1 MVERADSVVFLF
13 VFRFVCSSF
22 SPCHSPRGARGEE
35 EEDARVLWCALTLS
49 VKCMVRGLEMSE
61 GIRPKRQR
69 KSRMLP
75 FHFFFPLFQ
84 NDPSPLS
91 LSLAP
96 ARSMSPKAATI
107 AAGTAASETVVTLKA
122 FLSDRGLAVDGLK
135 ADLVERVEAALA
147 VRFWREGREGVGPR
161 DGRPLPC

>member
-1 MVERADSVVFLF
+1 
-13 VFRFVCSSF
+13 
-22 SPCHSPRGARGEE
+22 
-35 EEDARVLWCALTLS
+35 
-49 VKCMVRGLEMSE
+49 
-61 GIRPKRQR
+61 
-69 KSRMLP
+69 
-75 FHFFFPLFQ
+75 
-84 NDPSPLS
+84 
-91 LSLAP
+91 
-96 ARSMSPKAATI
+96 MSPKAATI